1 MSKRKIITLGVTLLC
16 GLLMVGG
23 GVWAM
28 SSANYAINW
37 NEAKLMSF

>member
-1 MSKRKIITLGVTLLC
+1 MKIKPMIVLAALLC

-28 SSANYAINW
+28 SPGNQGISW
-37 NEAKLMSF
+37 NEEK